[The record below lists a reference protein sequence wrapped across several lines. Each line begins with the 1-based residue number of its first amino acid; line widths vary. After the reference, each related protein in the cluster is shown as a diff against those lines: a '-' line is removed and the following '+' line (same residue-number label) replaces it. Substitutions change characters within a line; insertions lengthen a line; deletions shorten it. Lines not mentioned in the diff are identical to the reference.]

1 MKTGRLRL
9 KTCPEGTGNWPLAHV
24 RKGFVITIR
33 SQCYSAGAKVDTGF
47 AVSSGTVLDVV
58 VSPKGAEID
67 GTVVDG
73 NGKPVARAMV
83 GTAPSS
89 GKLGRPDAYQED
101 QTNEDGRFVL
111 RGMNPGAFVVLAFE
125 EIRENYRTAEFVKK
139 Y

>member
-1 MKTGRLRL
+1 
-9 KTCPEGTGNWPLAHV
+9 
-24 RKGFVITIR
+24 
-33 SQCYSAGAKVDTGF
+33 VDTGF